1 MKNYAEM
8 SPELEKMFTAFANNA
23 NKVHLHPVLDRH
35 RFLDFI
41 IQSHSENSDLDVV
54 TLQERL
60 ESQGFSEEYAL
71 ELSIKYE
78 FGKEL
83 LNKFAQA
90 I

>member
-8 SPELEKMFTAFANNA
+8 SPELEKTFTAFSNNV
-23 NKVHLHPVLDRH
+23 NKVHLHPVLDRD

-41 IQSHSENSDLDVV
+41 IQSYSENSDLDVL
-54 TLQERL
+54 TLQEKL
-60 ESQGFSEEYAL
+60 ESQGWSEEDAL
-71 ELSIKYE
+71 RLSIEYE

>member
-8 SPELEKMFTAFANNA
+8 SPEIEKTFTAFANNA
-23 NKVHLHPVLDRH
+23 NKTHLHPVLDRD

-83 LNKFAQA
+83 LNKFDQA